1 MKKLFLLI
9 ASAVC
14 AGALAVSCNDP
25 LMDLDGT
32 KWHIFMTEDRLNGKV
47 VSADFDTDEVE
58 YTGTRDNFQITIK
71 VLGGGTHT
79 YGPTEATVLKS
90 TAAELVFD
98 LLYYEYDDIT
108 IDDCEYYLT
117 YKGTKIYRYDYMYYG
132 TPDTIFV
139 YFKPNGKAV
148 DVGGYAYEGEDY
160 YWCDSTRYYCRRSR

>member
-32 KWHIFMTEDRLNGKV
+32 KWHIYMTEDRLNGKV
-47 VSADFDTDEVE
+47 VSTDFDTDDVE
-58 YTGTRDNFQITIK
+58 FTGTRDNFQITIK
-71 VLGGGTHT
+71 VLGAGTYT
-79 YGPTEATVLKS
+79 YGPEDATILKS

-98 LLYYEYDDIT
+98 LLYYEYDDLKME
-108 IDDCEYYLT
+108 DCVYDFT
-117 YKGTKIYRYDYMYYG
+117 YKGTKIYRYDYLYHG
-132 TPDTIFV
+132 APDTIYV

-148 DVGGYAYEGEDY
+148 DVGGYTYDGEDY
-160 YWCDSTRYYCRRSR
+160 WYDSSRYYCRRSK